1 MQAQKWLATH
11 QQQVVWI
18 LAGGLIFRS
27 IIACW
32 LHPGFDEVYY
42 YIYTKNLA
50 WSYFDHPPLVAW
62 STGLGIWL
70 TGEVSQF
77 TIRIGSL
84 LLYTGTLLLLYFTSA
99 QLFSTGVGV
108 MTLAI
113 ASIIPIFS
121 IGFGVLTLPDAP
133 LMFFWMATLW
143 VAAQEFFPKEG
154 KADRPSYRLAVI
166 GLLVGC
172 ACLGKYHGVFLGFGL
187 LGFCLSNP
195 RYWHRLRSP
204 WMLLSV
210 GLFLLAFAPVLYWN
224 GQHDWASFRYQGNRG
239 IPEGYRL
246 MGVVETMGLGIAYMF
261 PTLGVPLWWANGR
274 ALWRQLRPARPAIP
288 SFRLVGDR
296 LIPSPLPAQHPAP
309 EIRQKQR
316 FVLWIAV
323 PAFLSFTLIGG
334 YQQVLPT
341 WPMPGFLTATLLLGA
356 CAARWHKRHPLAVKR
371 WLVGSA
377 IAIATLLL
385 FALLQ
390 ITAGTLQKNGSHA
403 LFGGFI
409 TPAQDSTIQLVDV
422 QQLRQGMAQSP
433 KLLAALKS
441 AGFVFSNRFYL
452 AGQVGMAIAPLT
464 DRPMTS
470 LDGDLRGFAYWSKP
484 SQWLGQDGIYITSD
498 RFVNRFNSAADY
510 APYFK
515 KFIKLGEVFIRR
527 GGKVIN
533 VFHVYQGQQMV
544 KPFPRPYGITD

>member
-18 LAGGLIFRS
+18 LAVGLVFRS
-27 IIACW
+27 MIAFW

-42 YIYTKNLA
+42 YIYTKNPA
-50 WSYFDHPPLVAW
+50 WSYFDHPPLVAL
-62 STGLGIWL
+62 STGFGIWL

-77 TIRIGSL
+77 TIRLGSL

-108 MTLAI
+108 ITLAI
-113 ASIIPIFS
+113 ATIVPIFQ

-143 VAAQEFFPKEG
+143 VAAQEFFPSDG
-154 KADRPSYRLAVI
+154 KPDRPSYRLAVM

-172 ACLGKYHGVFLGFGL
+172 ACLGKYHGLLLGGGL
-187 LGFCLSNP
+187 LGFCLTHP
-195 RYWHRLRSP
+195 LYWRWLRSP
-204 WMLLSV
+204 WMLLSL

-239 IPEGYRL
+239 IPDGYHL
-246 MGVVETMGLGIAYMF
+246 LGVLETVGLGIAYLF
-261 PTLGVPLWWANGR
+261 PTLGVPLWWVNGR
-274 ALWRQLRPARPAIP
+274 VLWRQLWPARPVGP
-288 SFRLVGDR
+288 SYRLQGDR
-296 LIPSPLPAQHPAP
+296 LIPLPVPLPSPALTLRP
-309 EIRQKQR
+309 KYHLI
-316 FVLWIAV
+316 LWIAM
-323 PAFLSFTLIGG
+323 PAVLGFTLIGG

-341 WPMPGFLTATLLLGA
+341 WPMPGFFTATLLLGDY
-356 CAARWHKRHPLAVKR
+356 AARWQKRHPIGVRR

-377 IAIATLLL
+377 ITIAALLL

-409 TPAQDSTIQLVDV
+409 APAQDATRQLVDV
-422 QQLRQGMAQSP
+422 QQLRRGIARSPDLLEALQS
-433 KLLAALKS
+433 AD
-441 AGFVFSNRFYL
+441 FVFSNRFYL

-464 DRPMTS
+464 TLPITS

-484 SQWLGQDGIYITSD
+484 SQWIGQDGIYITSD
-498 RFVNRFNSAADY
+498 RFVNRFNTPADY
-510 APYFK
+510 TPYFK
-515 KFIKLGEVFIRR
+515 QFTKLGEVLIRR

-533 VFHVYQGQQMV
+533 VFHVYRGEQMV
-544 KPFPRPYGITD
+544 TPFPRPYGLAD